1 MSHETAPLADPG
13 AGSAFPRQVSGDEAM
28 GSGVEAVSRPV
39 FGRFGLVLPAWALNG
54 RYLVGVL
61 ALAGAY
67 YAAAKLGSELE
78 FSGPVAAIIWV
89 PAGVGIAVLSLGGL
103 RFWPGVLIGD
113 LLANDYSL
121 LPLGSALGQTAGN
134 MAEVLVASLLIRRLV
149 ARGSPLDSLG
159 GIARL
164 LGTIAAAT
172 AISATVGPLSLW
184 VGDVISGSTLP
195 KVARTWWLGDA
206 TGALI
211 VIPLALA
218 WYQPPVRDWA
228 RGRAVEAVL
237 MLAAV
242 AGMSEIAF
250 GSESALAYLVFP
262 ALGWAALR
270 FGRRGATLAITLAV
284 GFAVWKTT
292 HYHGPFVYDSITLS
306 VLTTQLYIAV
316 VAVSTLCLA
325 ALVSERKR
333 FAEGLEASRARLV
346 KASDTE
352 RRRLEHNLHDGAQQR
367 LSALAVQLGIA
378 ADRAREAREP
388 GAAAL
393 EDAGK
398 EVVRAIDELRE
409 LSHGIHP
416 SVLTDLGLARALKGI
431 ARRSSV
437 PIAFVDELPSTRFD
451 EMVEATAYYVFAEAL
466 TNAQKHAHAS
476 AIQVRASATSHALH
490 LEFADDGIGGATEP
504 ASGGLTGLRDRVE
517 ALGGTFEMASPSGRG
532 TRIAA
537 AIPQRQ
543 PRP

>member
-1 MSHETAPLADPG
+1 M
-13 AGSAFPRQVSGDEAM
+13 RSG
-28 GSGVEAVSRPV
+28 GEAVSRPV
-39 FGRFGLVLPAWALNG
+39 LGRLGLVLPRWRLDG
-54 RYLVGVL
+54 RYLVGVV

-67 YAAAKLGSELE
+67 YAAAKLGSALE

-89 PAGVGIAVLSLGGL
+89 PAGVGIAFLSLGGL
-103 RFWPGVLIGD
+103 RFWPGVLAGD
-113 LLANDYSL
+113 LLANDYSV
-121 LPLGSALGQTAGN
+121 LPLGSALGQTIGN
-134 MAEVLVASLLIRRLV
+134 MAEVLVAALVIRRLL
-149 ARGSPLDSLG
+149 ARGSPLESLG

-164 LGTIAAAT
+164 LVTIAAAT
-172 AISATVGPLSLW
+172 AISAIVGPLSLLA
-184 VGDVISGSTLP
+184 GGVISDSNLP
-195 KVARTWWLGDA
+195 QVARTWWLGDA

-218 WYQPPVRDWA
+218 WYQPLPRGWT
-228 RGRAVEAVL
+228 RGRSVEAAL

-242 AGMSEIAF
+242 AAMSEIAF
-250 GSESALAYLVFP
+250 RSESPLAYLVFP

-270 FGRRGATLAITLAV
+270 FDHRGATLAIAVAV

-306 VLTTQLYIAV
+306 VLTTQLYITA
-316 VAVSTLCLA
+316 AALSTLCLA

-346 KASDTE
+346 RASDTE

-367 LSALAVQLGIA
+367 LSSLAVRLGIA

-388 GAAAL
+388 GVEAL
-393 EDAGK
+393 EDAGR
-398 EVVRAIDELRE
+398 EVVRVIDELRE

-416 SVLTDLGLARALKGI
+416 SVLTDLGLARALRGV

-437 PIAFVDELPSTRFD
+437 PITFVDELPSTRFD
-451 EMVEATAYYVFAEAL
+451 ESVEATAYYVFTEAI
-466 TNAQKHAHAS
+466 TNAQKHAHAAS
-476 AIQVRASATSHALH
+476 IHVRAYARRNALH
-490 LEFADDGIGGATEP
+490 LEIADDGIGGAIEP
-504 ASGGLTGLRDRVE
+504 AGGGLTGLRDRVE
-517 ALGGTFEMASPSGRG
+517 ALGGRFDLESSSGNG

-537 AIPQRQ
+537 AIPLR